1 MRVKVLGCYGGEL
14 PGFRLPSFLI
24 DDILLVDA
32 GSVSASLSLQEQAQ
46 IDHIL
51 ITHAHLNHT
60 AGLAFLSDNIF
71 GLRKKPVMIYS
82 IEAVLEGL
90 KAHLFND
97 ILWPDFT
104 QLPSSS
110 SPTLRFQA
118 IPEKVPSLIGEHH
131 VTPVRVHHVVDAVA
145 YFIKRGGETILYT
158 GDTGPTQEVWEMAR
172 SVQNLKGIIVE
183 TSFPNRL
190 QEVAGASG
198 HLTPHDLSKELLKV
212 DSQIPVYI
220 YHSKPEFLDE
230 IAEEIKELQHSPIQ
244 LLEQGRVYRF

>member
-1 MRVKVLGCYGGEL
+1 MKVRVLGCYGGEL

-32 GSVSASLSLQEQAQ
+32 GSVSSALSLEEQAR

-60 AGLAFLSDNIF
+60 VGLAFLSDNIF
-71 GLRKKPVMIYS
+71 GLREKPVMIYS
-82 IEAVLEGL
+82 IEAVLGGL
-90 KAHLFND
+90 KAHFFND

-104 QLPSSS
+104 RLPSPF
-110 SPTLRFQA
+110 SPTLRLQA
-118 IPEKVPSLIGEHH
+118 IPEKVPSLIGEHN
-131 VTPVRVHHVVDAVA
+131 VIPVRTHHVVDTVA
-145 YFIKRGGETILYT
+145 YFIERAGETILYI

-190 QEVAGASG
+190 QAVAVASG
-198 HLTPHDLSKELLKV
+198 HLTSHDLSKELLKV

-220 YHSKPEFLDE
+220 YHSKPEFLGE
-230 IAEEIKELQHSPIQ
+230 IAEEIAQIQHSPIQ
-244 LLEQGRVYRF
+244 LLEQGKVYRF